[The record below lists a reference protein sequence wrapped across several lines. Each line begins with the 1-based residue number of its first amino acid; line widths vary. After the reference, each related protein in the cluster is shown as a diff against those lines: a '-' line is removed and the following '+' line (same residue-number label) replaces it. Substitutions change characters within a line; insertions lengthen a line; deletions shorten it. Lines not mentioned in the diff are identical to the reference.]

1 MAALQ
6 RLGPDVLQAAGRRR
20 DTIFM
25 QQGITFEVAG
35 SDGERR
41 DRAWPLD
48 LVPRVLT
55 APPSGPPSSAGWPS
69 ASAR

>member
-1 MAALQ
+1 
-6 RLGPDVLQAAGRRR
+6 
-20 DTIFM
+20 M
-25 QQGITFEVAG
+25 QQGITFEIAG

-55 APPSGPPSSAGWPS
+55 AAEWTISCA
-69 ASAR
+69 